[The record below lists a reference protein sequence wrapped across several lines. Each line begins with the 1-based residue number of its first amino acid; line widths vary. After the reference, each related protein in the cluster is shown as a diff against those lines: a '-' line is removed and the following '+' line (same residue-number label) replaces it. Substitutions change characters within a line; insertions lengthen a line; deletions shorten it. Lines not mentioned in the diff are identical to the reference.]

1 MHTRYGILAQN
12 LGCTGVRP
20 MATLA
25 RKQAATATTMVEIDS
40 IHSFLIRPGKGA
52 ENPDDI
58 NGATVPKSGKLFDM
72 LKPVFDGADEDCQHK
87 IAFDPENGKQEN
99 ACRDA
104 LISYITNRDIH
115 HGREIAKRLQ
125 SVTTHRSGLG
135 LLFLITGEQNG
146 ETKIVVSRFPAD
158 SGVLAEEKGK
168 GLTVEFLERIFM
180 KSAKSYKAA
189 VYAGKSFVKDFWRGK
204 AADKQ
209 INRAESVIADYWIR
223 EFLMSDFLT
232 PGEAGTRRFAI
243 AVRETMNRS
252 PEPRVKQDIAAMHHF
267 MVKMPAQTRLSAKG
281 LLDRFHVPAETQ
293 EQIKERFTKA
303 KSFDDTF
310 TFVPDEFAKFVSM
323 RTIELDNGAL
333 LTAPTDR
340 FDEVFTREEVAGV
353 ISDVFRFSTQGKI
366 VDQRFRKV
374 KP

>member
-1 MHTRYGILAQN
+1 MPTPTQ
-12 LGCTGVRP
+12 
-20 MATLA
+20 
-25 RKQAATATTMVEIDS
+25 KQVAPAAAAIEINS
-40 IHSFLIRPGKGA
+40 IHSFLIRPGKGSD
-52 ENPDDI
+52 NPDDI
-58 NGATVPKSGKLFDM
+58 NGTTVGKSGKLFDM
-72 LKPVFDGADEDCQHK
+72 LRPIFDAAEKECQHK
-87 IAFDPENGKQEN
+87 IAFDSENGKQEN

-104 LISYITNRDIH
+104 LITYIKNRDIQY
-115 HGREIAKRLQ
+115 GREIAKRLQ

-135 LLFLITGEQNG
+135 LLFLITGEESG

-168 GLTVEFLERIFM
+168 GLSVEFLERIFM

-189 VYAGKSFVKDFWRGK
+189 VYSGQSFVKDFWRGQ

-252 PEPRVKQDIAAMHHF
+252 TEPRVKQDIAAMHTL
-267 MVKMPAQTRLSAKG
+267 MVKMPSQTRLSAKG
-281 LLDRFHVPAETQ
+281 LLERFNVSAETQ
-293 EQIKERFTKA
+293 QQIKERFPKA

-310 TFVPDEFAKFVSM
+310 TFVPNEFAKFVSM

-333 LTAPTDR
+333 LTASTDR
-340 FDEVFTREEVAGV
+340 FDEVFTRENVAGTGNGV
-353 ISDVFRFSTQGKI
+353 VRFSTQGSI